1 MCLAFFRNLFA
12 KKAAEASVVA
22 AFLAMNSAASPPA
35 AAAVAGGGGGSDT
48 LLATVTLENFNGSG
62 ASNLTREFG
71 HIFQDGDIPSGSKL
85 VVTTTSDVDCDYAL
99 RDISYYA
106 SGAYKHCFVQI
117 KDSTIA
123 ASSTRDYR
131 LKSRSGG
138 TYSGSPRSTTLANVL
153 SAIDL
158 PSIEFSSITA
168 KYRRVI
174 QALGATTAV
183 VFDDFIGTGYT
194 INLIEASDVPMTS
207 PADYSITNGSGTT
220 YDGTTGY
227 DGITVNL
234 TSAGAGRYIE
244 LELSWTHSGGSA
256 ATDLGDADVAGR
268 ITTPVSTHLFKRFCS
283 WSMAT
288 ARQIRVDWE
297 VDVWFDAGGAIETV
311 YIVGCPALTWF
322 DEPNKTRLDYSA
334 VFKKASTTLATYST
348 MKHNQRSIWG
358 TFRTDTNNFAGMAYC
373 FLGSSHSV
381 NPVYDTA
388 YWDACE
394 CFPKTDLTL
403 VPDELTAGNTYVPM
417 DDLGHRGDID
427 AGGTYA
433 GRGVF
438 PSFDM
443 HCHLLQTPASHR
455 TRRVNALAGL
465 HVFYH
470 VRSGT
475 PDDDDPIRCL
485 TLPLDKPGAAADVN
499 EYVADGMPVSRYFN
513 RDGRGDFA
521 SDYSFENQ
529 PSDGIWTSGTGD
541 ASHCVNYC
549 GYSWLIDGH
558 EYLKQAMLDHMT
570 NLVGQVPRDAY
581 GSRPKTA
588 FYEHPEMRTAWGLQN
603 RQWES
608 IPQLG
613 GGGQTRS
620 VGFSLNLLS
629 MLGYIGP
636 SEPEYNFAQ
645 DWIAHCGDYLGDSL
659 AELPSDFLALGIW
672 PIYGTERPLLP
683 WHNTYVV
690 LGAEMIA
697 KTTENASL
705 VSFAD
710 HGAKFIKNILGDN
723 PIRASAKYSA
733 LTNKMIAY
741 DASTNPLPVPADM
754 AICIDQTCTRSGDTF
769 TVSRVFGGDG
779 QPTFR
784 FSDGDRLIPCRLTAY
799 GQSDDTSFV
808 TGLSEGTT
816 VYARDVLVGASTIT
830 FKVAA
835 TLGGA
840 AISLSG
846 DSDQRFLLI
855 PEGGLDDAYLD
866 GNSNPLT
873 AEDYAVSAVYIAVQ
887 INKRSTATCTN
898 AITDQAIA
906 YVSLTDFTGDARWKA
921 ERV

>member
-1 MCLAFFRNLFA
+1 MRRRLAYLRGLLMVA
-12 KKAAEASVVA
+12 PLVVA
-22 AFLAMNSAASPPA
+22 MGLGGAD
-35 AAAVAGGGGGSDT
+35 AVQTGGGGGGGDT
-48 LLATVTLENFNGSG
+48 LLTTFEFENFNGSG
-62 ASNLTREFG
+62 ASNLTREIG
-71 HIFQDGDIPSGSKL
+71 HIFQDGDVPSGSKL
-85 VVTTTSDVDCDYAL
+85 VVTDTSDVDVAYAL

-106 SGAYKHCFVQI
+106 SGAYKHCFIQV
-117 KDSTIA
+117 KDSDVSA
-123 ASSTRDYR
+123 GASRSYK

-138 TYSGSPRSTTLANVL
+138 TYSDSPRSTTLADVITAL
-153 SAIDL
+153 GSDL

-168 KYRRVI
+168 KYKRVI
-174 QALGATTAV
+174 QALGTTQLV
-183 VFDDFIGTGYT
+183 EFDNFIGTGYS
-194 INLIEASDVPMTS
+194 IDLIEASDVPMTD
-207 PADYSITNGSGTT
+207 PADYSIVNGTGTT

-227 DGITVNL
+227 DGITVDL
-234 TSAGAGRYIE
+234 TADGNGRYIE
-244 LELSWTHSGGSA
+244 LELSWTHAGGSA
-256 ATDLGDADVAGR
+256 STDLSDADVAGR
-268 ITTPVSTHLFKRFCS
+268 ITTPVNTALFKRFRT

-297 VDVWFDAGGAIETV
+297 VDVWFDGSGNIETV
-311 YIVGCPALTWF
+311 YVVALPALTWF

-334 VFKKASTTLATYST
+334 VFKKGSTTLASYST

-358 TFRTDTNNFAGMAYC
+358 TFRTDNNNYAGMAYC
-373 FLGSSHSV
+373 FLGSTHSV
-381 NPVYDTA
+381 NPVYDID
-388 YWDACE
+388 YWDAAE
-394 CFPKTDLTL
+394 CFPKWDTSL

-427 AGGTYA
+427 GGGTYA

-438 PSFDM
+438 SSFDM

-465 HVFYH
+465 HVFFH
-470 VRSGT
+470 VTSGD
-475 PDDDDPIRCL
+475 PDTDEPIRCL

-513 RDGRGDFA
+513 RDGRTDTSG

-529 PSDGIWTSGTGD
+529 PPDGIWANGTGD
-541 ASHCVNYC
+541 ASHAVNYC
-549 GYSWLIDGH
+549 GYSWLVDGH
-558 EYLKQAMLDHMT
+558 EYLLQATLDLMT
-570 NLVGQVPRDAY
+570 NMVGQVPRDKY
-581 GSRPKTA
+581 GSRPRTA
-588 FYEHPEMRTAWGLQN
+588 FYEHPEMQAAWSLTN

-613 GGGQTRS
+613 GGVQTRS
-620 VGFSLNLLS
+620 PGMSLNIMA

-636 SEPEYNFAQ
+636 SRPEYNFAQ

-672 PIYGTERPLLP
+672 PIYGTERPLIP
-683 WHNTYVV
+683 WHNIYVAF
-690 LGAEMIA
+690 GAENAA
-697 KTTENASL
+697 KATENAGIIA
-705 VSFAD
+705 FAN

-723 PIRASAKYSA
+723 PIRASAKYAA
-733 LTNKMIAY
+733 LCNKMIAY
-741 DASTNPLPVPADM
+741 NASTNPLPAPADM

-779 QPTFR
+779 QPIFR

-808 TGLSEGTT
+808 TGLSEGTI
-816 VYARDVLVGASTIT
+816 VYARDVSVGSSTIT

-835 TLGGA
+835 TLGGS

-846 DSDQRFLLI
+846 DTDQRFLLI
-855 PEGGLDDAYLD
+855 PDGGLDDAYTD
-866 GNSNPLT
+866 GNGNPLT
-873 AEDYAVSAVYIAVQ
+873 AEDYGVQAVYVAVQ
-887 INKRSTATCTN
+887 INKRDDTTCTD
-898 AITDQAIA
+898 AIVDQGLA
-906 YVSLTDFTGDARWKA
+906 YVSLVDFSGDARWKA